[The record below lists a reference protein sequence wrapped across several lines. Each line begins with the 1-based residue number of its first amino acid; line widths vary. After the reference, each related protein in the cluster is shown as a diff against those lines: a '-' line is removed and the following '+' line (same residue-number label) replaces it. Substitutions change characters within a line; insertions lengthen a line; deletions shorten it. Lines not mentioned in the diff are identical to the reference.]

1 MTDLARAQA
10 EAEVATR
17 NASAAVITAEK
28 TRNELLPRIEHLER
42 LVGTQ
47 AGHLSILEQKYNI
60 LLGSRFDGK
69 STSQES

>member
-1 MTDLARAQA
+1 MSDLARAQA

-17 NASAAVITAEK
+17 NARAAVITAEK
-28 TRNELLPRIEHLER
+28 TRKDLLPMIEHLGR

-47 AGHLSILEQKYNI
+47 AGQLSILERKYNL